1 MTARYSSVFLLVAL
15 IVTPTALAHDSP
27 EHDSPPA
34 KQRGRAVLA
43 KIEHFQASVKEKL
56 KQTLM
61 PKTDES
67 YDHTTAHSS
76 PRSSRYH
83 DIHAVGGRDS
93 AADSPI
99 QVRSTAPPAHHNT
112 TQHQWID
119 ANPEVNA
126 TQYRE
131 ILEPTTVTNAAPFP
145 EPLRPVSRRP
155 ISSESIPFTTT
166 HDPYPVPHDNGY
178 SQTGPETLYQRD
190 PVISGS
196 RLGQGQVTATEKALN
211 LMRENELLR
220 ASRDTLTNDNQRLRE
235 TLQTTQDLLAR
246 SNQAIEA
253 ASEQLNASDATNQ
266 RLTQKIADMESQ
278 HKRYLMDT
286 ERMLNSL
293 RDELDE
299 VLVSEIGH
307 VGN

>member
-1 MTARYSSVFLLVAL
+1 
-15 IVTPTALAHDSP
+15 
-27 EHDSPPA
+27 
-34 KQRGRAVLA
+34 
-43 KIEHFQASVKEKL
+43 
-56 KQTLM
+56 
-61 PKTDES
+61 
-67 YDHTTAHSS
+67 
-76 PRSSRYH
+76 
-83 DIHAVGGRDS
+83 
-93 AADSPI
+93 
-99 QVRSTAPPAHHNT
+99 
-112 TQHQWID
+112 
-119 ANPEVNA
+119 
-126 TQYRE
+126 
-131 ILEPTTVTNAAPFP
+131 
-145 EPLRPVSRRP
+145 
-155 ISSESIPFTTT
+155 
-166 HDPYPVPHDNGY
+166 
-178 SQTGPETLYQRD
+178 
-190 PVISGS
+190 
-196 RLGQGQVTATEKALN
+196 
-211 LMRENELLR
+211 MRENELLR